1 MRNDDSKSE
10 NVRTTAGASTLC
22 RATRTR
28 RLFYL
33 PPANEREKHHRPS
46 PAFCRRDRKKRRGN
60 NGAEKWSG
68 RGAARLAKGSL
79 RYFTFQSSSFKKIN
93 NVLDRSKHLVVVKQP
108 HVPVNQNIVRFGL
121 ATIPF
126 HPTVPRERYGVVA
139 RPDRVPGSAAALA
152 LKRRRERAGI
162 VLRAICVLCFLL

>member
-22 RATRTR
+22 VARQGHVAFFTSHQQTRER
-28 RLFYL
+28 RTTGLL
-33 PPANEREKHHRPS
+33 PSSAGGTGKKER
-46 PAFCRRDRKKRRGN
+46 N

-93 NVLDRSKHLVVVKQP
+93 NVLDRSRHLVVVKYS
-108 HVPVNQNIVRFGL
+108 HVPVNQNIARFGL
-121 ATIPF
+121 ATIPC